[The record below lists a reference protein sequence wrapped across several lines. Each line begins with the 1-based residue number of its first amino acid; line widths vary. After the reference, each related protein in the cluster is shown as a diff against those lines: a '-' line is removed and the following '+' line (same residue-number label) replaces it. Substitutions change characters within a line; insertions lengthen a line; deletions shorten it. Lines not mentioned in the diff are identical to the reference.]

1 MDAIMKTIVIW
12 AVWLALVLWWLT
24 PEMNS
29 VKDKINEH
37 NEQIKRALNE

>member
-1 MDAIMKTIVIW
+1 MKVVVIW
-12 AVWLALVLWWLT
+12 IVWLALVLWWLT

-29 VKDKINEH
+29 VKDRINEH

>member
-1 MDAIMKTIVIW
+1 MRVALIW
-12 AVWLALVLWWLT
+12 IVWLALVLWWLT

-29 VKDKINEH
+29 VKDRINEH